1 MMDSKMKFILAPILL
16 SEVIGVPNNSV
27 FKAPQRCSSGY
38 TYATT
43 RNTFALTFLLLLT
56 SYRPPR
62 IRANKLF
69 HLSLHLSMPDKTEP
83 TLTSSEN
90 VPPFANIITFY
101 SRATRTRRPT
111 PPPPNFE
118 PRIDFGGNG
127 QSDIWRCHCL
137 IAQRL
142 HARLCM
148 RAHRLLQMSHR
159 HRLLIFIRKNEIQI
173 LQVGHNVVNNRSWS
187 DCNKD

>member
-101 SRATRTRRPT
+101 SRATRTRRPN
-111 PPPPNFE
+111 PPPQFWTPNRFRWKRAE
-118 PRIDFGGNG
+118 WYLTLPLFDCTATARSTLHESASPSTDVAPPPSVDFHSKKWNTN
-127 QSDIWRCHCL
+127 SSSW
-137 IAQRL
+137 AQ
-142 HARLCM
+142 CS
-148 RAHRLLQMSHR
+148 Q
-159 HRLLIFIRKNEIQI
+159 
-173 LQVGHNVVNNRSWS
+173 
-187 DCNKD
+187 